1 MAKQTKENT
10 VEGQRELEI
19 KTCKPPKARENAV
32 GQVSFS
38 FSLYLIG

>member
-10 VEGQRELEI
+10 AKGQWELKI

-38 FSLYLIG
+38 FIVF